1 MREHVA
7 LVIVG
12 RLNTGWVMINAEP
25 DPATRT
31 RLEDHWIALLRQYE
45 AMCDQ
50 EALDR
55 HQEAA

>member
-1 MREHVA
+1 MRENVA

-12 RLNTGWVMINAEP
+12 RLNTGWVMIDAEP
-25 DPATRT
+25 DPATQA

-45 AMCDQ
+45 AMCAQ